1 MKNVCFKALL
11 SFITFLLAVSG
22 ALAFEPALTLKDKE
36 RGTEVNL
43 YPIPGKEGEGL
54 LFYGNDRFGYSVEV
68 PYELFSE
75 VVTLPDNAD
84 GIILASKDGK
94 ARFRVSGG
102 NVMDEDTLRSA
113 FEKAKQSVG
122 KDFVFE
128 NLTEDSWRLCWW
140 DGDRFFQR
148 KFVVN
153 EEVWA
158 ECEVSYPSSRD
169 EGSRSPWDDLAF
181 QAVES
186 LALGME

>member
-43 YPIPGKEGEGL
+43 YPIPDKEGEGL

-68 PYELFSE
+68 PYKLFSE

-113 FEKAKQSVG
+113 FEDAKQSVG

-140 DGDRFFQR
+140 DGDRFLQR
-148 KFVVN
+148 KVVVN

-186 LALGME
+186 LALGVE

>member
-43 YPIPGKEGEGL
+43 YPIPDKEGEGL
-54 LFYGNDRFGYSVEV
+54 FFYGNDRFGYSVEV

-113 FEKAKQSVG
+113 FEDAKQSVG

-169 EGSRSPWDDLAF
+169 EGLRSPWDDLAF

>member
-1 MKNVCFKALL
+1 L
-11 SFITFLLAVSG
+11 SFITLLLAASG

-113 FEKAKQSVG
+113 FEDAKQSVG